1 MSLNDDNALV
11 LRVWVKTSKLLLLSC
26 YFVVLKCMFVM
37 SALFFLPS
45 QISIL
50 LLPNTT
56 TTTHHMCMFRL
67 QLALFNSLLLIKNL
81 YSMIEQN
88 KNACVQW
95 HLIDFFFSSPTPDD
109 TCRSDEFT
117 CANGRCIQKR
127 WVCDRDDDCGD
138 NSDEKSCPPTTCQP
152 NKEFACSE
160 NYCITAKW
168 RCDGEPDCPNGNDER
183 VSIIT

>member
-1 MSLNDDNALV
+1 M
-11 LRVWVKTSKLLLLSC
+11 
-26 YFVVLKCMFVM
+26 
-37 SALFFLPS
+37 
-45 QISIL
+45 
-50 LLPNTT
+50 
-56 TTTHHMCMFRL
+56 
-67 QLALFNSLLLIKNL
+67 
-81 YSMIEQN
+81 
-88 KNACVQW
+88 CVQRY
-95 HLIDFFFSSPTPDD
+95 LIDFFPPTPDD

-183 VSIIT
+183 VSTSKKCLFASKLSFYKYIDRTWKKGHRKPFISHLISHTHTCVYVYEKGCRQ